1 MEDLIAKILKVE
13 DRAQEIVA
21 SAKHDQENLQ
31 KDLDKEVENLHS
43 DIHNKEEAKI
53 KYLTDFENKESEK
66 KLLEISENLDRQKK
80 ELEEKYNTNKE
91 AWINRIFENTV
102 K

>member
-1 MEDLIAKILKVE
+1 MEDMIAKILKVE

-21 SAKHDQENLQ
+21 SAKRDQENLQ
-31 KDLDKEVENLHS
+31 KDLDKEIENLYS
-43 DIHNKEEAKI
+43 DIHNKEESKI

-66 KLLEISENLDRQKK
+66 KLLEISENLKRQKK
-80 ELEEKYNTNKE
+80 EIKEKYNANRE
-91 AWINRIFENTV
+91 AWISRIFENTV